1 MKLKF
6 LFFCLLAQI
15 ATLQAQT
22 SAPSGNVNATG
33 SINGKV
39 IEKKNGEPIPYATV
53 SVKDDG
59 KIISGGITKD
69 NGSFTVANL
78 PLKTLTIEVQFM
90 GFKKYVSNFT
100 LTNDDKNITLKN
112 ILLEEEAQ
120 QLNEVS
126 VVKERSTIEQKI
138 DRKVVNVGKD
148 LIASG
153 TTASDMLNNI
163 PTLSVDPQTKELSLR
178 GNTNVR
184 VLVDGKPTNID
195 ATQLLQQIPSSS
207 IKQVELITNP
217 SAKYNPEGMSG
228 IINII
233 LHKNANTGFNGSINT
248 GVTFGITPKVNTAL
262 NLNYKV
268 GKVNF
273 YTNYGLN
280 HGKNANHGD
289 ITSLQPNAENL
300 QLFKF
305 NNKNTSHLIKVGMDY
320 YIDDKNTFS
329 IFTNQ
334 NIVESKGFGSTIVDF
349 VDNSFKYIDNPNNPD
364 PINLNDPTTYIDTTN
379 KDTNQGFDSDSEN
392 KTQTY
397 DASFKHDFDKKG
409 ENLEIQANFSNTKSP
424 ELSNYTLVTT
434 NPTSDNDRLTLNDV
448 NRDTDYLQLNVDY
461 VNPISE
467 TLKLELGAESRIQK
481 IGNTFFEDIEV
492 LNSNYSKTTNSGF
505 DFNRN
510 ISSAYATIGKQWN
523 KWSGQFGLRLEY
535 NDISGDFRNITESTD
550 DTEDLNENK
559 KLEDKLFTV
568 YPSAFLTYK
577 PNDKDAFNFN
587 VSRRVDRPSV
597 GQLSPIREWTTPTV
611 ESRGNPNLQPQFTN
625 SFEAN
630 YTRTMKLGSL
640 TFGAFYRLIY
650 DEISRIS
657 YYEED
662 DINKEQRIL
671 SFDNF
676 KDNNSFGFELSTNL
690 KLAKWWSVNA
700 STDAYFKTVRGTVQN
715 ANTLEKEFAEADV
728 IAFNARMNH
737 NFTATKNLRFTL
749 FGMYRG
755 RDLSLQFERL
765 PMYKMDLG
773 ASYTILKGKGTIT
786 TRLNDMFNTMHFEF
800 DGNIPFK
807 QKGAF
812 YWESRALY
820 VGFNYNFGG
829 GKNRALQRKQRDANE
844 TQGGGGGMF

>member
-6 LFFCLLAQI
+6 LFFCLIAQI
-15 ATLQAQT
+15 ATLQAQN
-22 SAPSGNVNATG
+22 SAPSGNGNATG
-33 SINGKV
+33 SISGKV

-53 SVKDDG
+53 SVKEDG
-59 KIISGGITKD
+59 KIVSGGITKD
-69 NGSFTVANL
+69 NGSFTVTNL
-78 PLKTLTIEVQFM
+78 PLKNLTIEVQFM
-90 GFKKYVSNFT
+90 GFKKYISNFT
-100 LTNDDKNITLKN
+100 LSTENKSLTLKN
-112 ILLEEEAQ
+112 ILLEDEAQ
-120 QLNEVS
+120 QLNEIS

-153 TTASDMLNNI
+153 NTASDMFNNI

-178 GNTNVR
+178 GNSNVR
-184 VLVDGKPTNID
+184 VLVDGKPTNIE

-248 GVTFGITPKVNTAL
+248 GTTFGITPKVNTAL

-289 ITSLQPNAENL
+289 ITSFQPNAENL
-300 QLFKF
+300 QLF
-305 NNKNTSHLIKVGMDY
+305 NSSNKSTSHLIKFGMDY

-334 NIVESKGFGSTIVDF
+334 NIVDNIGFGTTIVDF
-349 VDNSFKYIDNPNNPD
+349 TNNNLPN
-364 PINLNDPTTYIDTTN
+364 N
-379 KDTNQGFDSDSEN
+379 KDTKQTFDSDSNN

-424 ELSNYTLVTT
+424 ELSNYLLATT
-434 NPTSDNDRLTLNDV
+434 FPQNNNNRLTLNDV
-448 NRDTDYLQLNVDY
+448 NRDTDYLQINVDY
-461 VNPISE
+461 VNPITE
-467 TLKLELGAESRIQK
+467 TVKLELGAESRIQK
-481 IGNTFFEDIEV
+481 IGNTFFEKIEEQ
-492 LNSNYSKTTNSGF
+492 NTTYTRTTNSGF

-510 ISSAYATIGKQWN
+510 ISSAYATLGKQWN
-523 KWSGQFGLRLEY
+523 KWSGQFGLRFEY
-535 NDISGDFRNITESTD
+535 NDISGDFRNSTNSSID
-550 DTEDLNENK
+550 SEDLNEND
-559 KLEDKLFTV
+559 KLRDKLFTV

-630 YTRTMKLGSL
+630 YTRSMKLGSI

-657 YYEED
+657 YFDED

-671 SFDNF
+671 SFANF

-715 ANTLEKEFAEADV
+715 ANTLEQEFAEAEV
-728 IAFNARMNH
+728 VAFNARMNH
-737 NFTATKNLRFTL
+737 NFSATKNLRFTL

-765 PMYKMDLG
+765 PMYRMDLG

-800 DGNIPFK
+800 DGNIPFR

-812 YWESRALY
+812 YWESRTLY

>member
-1 MKLKF
+1 MKLK
-6 LFFCLLAQI
+6 LLIICILAQF
-15 ATLQAQT
+15 ASVQAQT
-22 SAPSGNVNATG
+22 SAPTG
-33 SINGKV
+33 SLLGSISGK
-39 IEKKNGEPIPYATV
+39 IIDKKTNEPIPYASVT
-53 SVKDDG
+53 VKDEG
-59 KIISGGITKD
+59 KVVSGAITKD
-69 NGSFTVANL
+69 NGSFVVGNL
-78 PLKTLTIEVQFM
+78 PFKTLTIEVAFM
-90 GFKKYVSNFT
+90 GYKKYESTVN
-100 LTNDDKNITLKN
+100 LTADDKNVSLKN
-112 ILLEEEAQ
+112 ISLEEDVTE
-120 QLNEVS
+120 LGEVS

-280 HGKNANHGD
+280 HGKNANHGH
-289 ITSLQPNAENL
+289 IKSFQPDFENN
-300 QLFKF
+300 QFFEF
-305 NNKNTSHLIKVGMDY
+305 NNKNTSHLIKLGMDY
-320 YIDDKNTFS
+320 YINDKNTFS
-329 IFTNQ
+329 IYTNQ
-334 NIVESKGFGSTIVDF
+334 NIVDGFGFGKTIVDYN
-349 VDNSFKYIDNPNNPD
+349 DNSFKYVDNPNNPN
-364 PINLNDPTTYIDTTN
+364 PIDLNDPTTYIETTN
-379 KDTNQGFDSDSEN
+379 QDTNQGFVSDSEN

-397 DASFKHDFDKKG
+397 DMSFKHDFDKEG

-424 ELSNYTLVTT
+424 ELANYNELSTPSNETK
-434 NPTSDNDRLTLNDV
+434 LTVNDV
-448 NRDTDYLQLNVDY
+448 NRDTDYLQINVDY
-461 VNPISE
+461 VNPLSE
-467 TLKLELGAESRIQK
+467 TLKLELGAESRIQN
-481 IGNTFFEDIEV
+481 IENSLFEEINNTFT
-492 LNSNYSKTTNSGF
+492 KTTNSGF
-505 DFNRN
+505 DFSRT
-510 ISSAYATIGKQWN
+510 ISSAYGTLGKQWK
-523 KWSGQFGLRLEY
+523 KWSAQFGLRFEHY
-535 NDISGDFRNITESTD
+535 SVTGDFRNVTISNDPSEVNINDSKKID
-550 DTEDLNENK
+550 DNI
-559 KLEDKLFTV
+559 FTV

-611 ESRGNPNLQPQFTN
+611 ESRGNPNLLPQFTN

-657 YYEED
+657 YLDPND
-662 DINKEQRIL
+662 DTNTRRIL

-676 KDNNSFGFELSTNL
+676 KDNNSFGLELSTNL

-715 ANTLEKEFAEADV
+715 ANTQEQEFAEADV
-728 IAFNARMNH
+728 VAFNARMN
-737 NFTATKNLRFTL
+737 NTFTATKNLRFTL
-749 FGMYRG
+749 FGFYRG

-773 ASYTILKGKGTIT
+773 ASYSILKGKGTIT
-786 TRLNDMFNTMHFEF
+786 TRFNDVFDTMHFEF
-800 DGNIPFK
+800 DGNIPFR

-812 YWESRALY
+812 YWESQSVY
-820 VGFNYNFGG
+820 VGFSYNFGG
-829 GKNRALQRKQRDANE
+829 GKNKALQRKQRDANE
-844 TQGGGGGMF
+844 TQSGGGMF